1 VHILFRPKMCE
12 TAFRSCEPVSQL
24 EIYIQ
29 HGRRSRAVGTASRG
43 VVGALS
49 IAVTA
54 GKDVS
59 GGEDD
64 EGTSA
69 TASGGVDALCPL
81 CKDSVIVPG

>member
-1 VHILFRPKMCE
+1 VHILFRPNMCE
-12 TAFRSCEPVSQL
+12 TAFRSCEPVSQF

-54 GKDVS
+54 GKDVL

-64 EGTSA
+64 ESTSA
-69 TASGGVDALCPL
+69 TASDGVDALFPL